1 MNNRIECPAVVFRPA
16 AWIAACLVAGTVAV
30 GDASAEV
37 PSREPGGQEDVL
49 SRFSGEP
56 LSVNFQDV
64 EVRSV
69 LQLIAD
75 FAGLN
80 LVVGSEVTGRMT
92 LHLVDVAWDEA
103 LEVVLTTNGLGK
115 RLTGSVLRVAP
126 ADEFAAQERLQLER
140 LRAEAELAPL
150 ETKLIRVRHADAGVL
165 ASLLDAN
172 GDSAELERG
181 RVIVDP
187 RTNSLVLTDT
197 ADNLVAAEQ
206 LIDQLDIPV
215 RQVQIEARIVNA
227 NSNFSE
233 QLGIRLGGG
242 GFTTGKPPHV
252 KFGGSLRT
260 LSDIQN
266 MLAGEGDGGIRHP
279 DDLLVDLGVEGRGTS
294 SIGIGVTDAG
304 YLLDM
309 ELSALAA
316 EGHAEIVAR
325 PKVITAD
332 KHSAV
337 IESGVEIPFQ
347 QATESGATSIAFKD
361 AVLQLEVTP
370 QITPDDR
377 IVIDL
382 TVKTGH
388 RWTHLPGRA
397 QRQHDPHLHPGAG
410 RRRRHRGTRRHLSDR
425 PAPDHRTNAAA
436 WRSARPRTTVPAY
449 LGARRQAGTLR
460 LHHALDSSRCE
471 TRAGARGTCRGG
483 GLRCAHRNGPGR

>member
-1 MNNRIECPAVVFRPA
+1 MVFRPA

-382 TVKTGH
+382 TVKQDTVGRIYQGVPSVNTTRISTQVLVDDGDTVVLGGIFQTDRH
-388 RWTHLPGRA
+388 QTTERTPLLGDLPVLGRLFRRTLERDDKQELFVFITPSILRDA
-397 QRQHDPHLHPGAG
+397 KHEPARVAPAG
-410 RRRRHRGTRRHLSDR
+410 E
-425 PAPDHRTNAAA
+425 
-436 WRSARPRTTVPAY
+436 
-449 LGARRQAGTLR
+449 AG
-460 LHHALDSSRCE
+460 
-471 TRAGARGTCRGG
+471 
-483 GLRCAHRNGPGR
+483 